1 MIGPV
6 SETGR
11 TMMTSLQQAI
21 QKGMPP
27 EQAVAYVKSMA
38 VDGVAPLTDLYSMMK
53 QFQRLKEPQR
63 QMPEGGTLRDQ
74 LNMLENVQEP
84 MGQGLG
90 GMDAGAMEAPSFA
103 GGGIVAF
110 QQGGVS
116 AAPPMDP
123 SDPNYV
129 KSLMEY
135 YGQYGKPQGEFVD
148 ERMEAS
154 EDAAKKYGLGQ
165 YGEAF
170 KARQAQATEMQRAL
184 PGQEA
189 EERKLDRAEFFFNL
203 AAAAA
208 DPGATFATSL
218 GKAGSGYTKAQRATN
233 ERLRGLQKEAQE
245 AGLKMLEAEQLRKEG
260 DYKSAN
266 QLYTQG
272 REQALETGLKIW
284 EETGRREDQAAMRRT
299 MIAQVN
305 ADPGGIKGITGRIAK
320 QIEDDPNISPE
331 DKYAM
336 ITGRGGNTKLLTLAL
351 NSIDKRITTLQNNLT
366 KTFPPAEKA
375 AIQAD
380 LQEAISERQQL
391 IANNPELAGIMSG
404 AMGAGGGA
412 GATGGTS
419 GGNILKFNPKTG
431 RIE

>member
-11 TMMTSLQQAI
+11 NMMASLQQAI

-27 EQAVAYVKSMA
+27 DQAVAYVKSMA
-38 VDGVAPLTDLYSMMK
+38 MDGVAPLADLYSMMM
-53 QFQRLKEPQR
+53 QFQRLKQPQR

-74 LNMLENVQEP
+74 LNMLENMQQAGNQPQP
-84 MGQGLG
+84 MSQGLG

-110 QQGGVS
+110 QQGGVP

-129 KSLMEY
+129 KNLMEY
-135 YGQYGKPQGEFVD
+135 YGQYGRPQGEFVD

-154 EDAAKKYGLGQ
+154 EEAAKKYGLGQ
-165 YGEAF
+165 YGELAKAQ
-170 KARQAQATEMQRAL
+170 KARAEAMQRAL

-233 ERLRGLQKEAQE
+233 ERLRNLQKEAQE
-245 AGLKMLEAEQLRKEG
+245 AGLKMLEAEQLRKDG
-260 DYKSAN
+260 DYKTAN
-266 QLYTQG
+266 QLFNQG
-272 REQALETGLKIW
+272 REQALETGMKIW
-284 EETGRREDQAAMRRT
+284 EETGRREDQAAMRSVMRE
-299 MIAQVN
+299 QVRV
-305 ADPGGIKGITGRIAK
+305 KGVDAVRARIAERMNE
-320 QIEDDPNISPE
+320 IGDP
-331 DKYAM
+331 
-336 ITGRGGNTKLLTLAL
+336 
-351 NSIDKRITTLQNNLT
+351 
-366 KTFPPAEKA
+366 
-375 AIQAD
+375 
-380 LQEAISERQQL
+380 
-391 IANNPELAGIMSG
+391 NNPEYKKLQQQYNDL
-404 AMGAGGGA
+404 
-412 GATGGTS
+412 TS
-419 GGNILKFNPKTG
+419 GIASAQIRSGNKPDPTDMQRLKDLGAQLKTMAMLPDTYPAKIKVQQDYDMLYG
-431 RIE
+431 RMKRQGVDVETELASEPQGADAANDPLGIRR

>member
-170 KARQAQATEMQRAL
+170 KARQAQAAEMQRAL

-218 GKAGSGYTKAQRATN
+218 GKAGSGYTKAQRVTN
-233 ERLRGLQKEAQE
+233 ERLRNLQKEAQE

-272 REQALETGLKIW
+272 REQALETGMKIW
-284 EETGRREDQAAMRRT
+284 EETGRRKDQAEMRRT
-299 MIAQVN
+299 MIAQAN
-305 ADPGGIKGITGRIAK
+305 ADPGGLKALTGTLAKRIAN
-320 QIEDDPNISPE
+320 DPNISPE
-331 DKYAM
+331 DAYAM

-391 IANNPELAGIMSG
+391 IANNPQLTDIMSSTQG
-404 AMGAGGGA
+404 IVSGA
-412 GATGGTS
+412 GAAGTS
-419 GGNILKFNPKTG
+419 GQFSVIGSRPAQ
-431 RIE
+431 

>member
-84 MGQGLG
+84 MEQGLG

-129 KSLMEY
+129 KNLMEY
-135 YGQYGKPQGEFVD
+135 YGQYGRPQGEFVD

-154 EDAAKKYGLGQ
+154 EEAAKKYGLGQ

-170 KARQAQATEMQRAL
+170 KARQAQAAEMQRAL

-233 ERLRGLQKEAQE
+233 ERLRNLQKEAQD

-260 DYKSAN
+260 DYKTAN

-272 REQALETGLKIW
+272 REQALETGMKIW

-305 ADPGGIKGITGRIAK
+305 ADPGGLKGITGRIAK

-351 NSIDKRITTLQNNLT
+351 NSVDKRITTLQNSLA
-366 KTFPPAEKA
+366 KTVIPADKA

>member
-1 MIGPV
+1 M
-6 SETGR
+6 
-11 TMMTSLQQAI
+11 
-21 QKGMPP
+21 
-27 EQAVAYVKSMA
+27 
-38 VDGVAPLTDLYSMMK
+38 
-53 QFQRLKEPQR
+53 
-63 QMPEGGTLRDQ
+63 
-74 LNMLENVQEP
+74 
-84 MGQGLG
+84 
-90 GMDAGAMEAPSFA
+90 
-103 GGGIVAF
+103 
-110 QQGGVS
+110 S

>member
-38 VDGVAPLTDLYSMMK
+38 VDGVAPLADLYAMMK

-74 LNMLENVQEP
+74 LNMLENVREP

-129 KSLMEY
+129 KNLMEY
-135 YGQYGKPQGEFVD
+135 YGQYGRPQGEFVD

-154 EDAAKKYGLGQ
+154 EEAAKKYGLGQ
-165 YGEAF
+165 YGELAKAQ
-170 KARQAQATEMQRAL
+170 KARAAEMQRAL

-233 ERLRGLQKEAQE
+233 ERLRNLQKEAQE

-260 DYKSAN
+260 DYKTAN

-272 REQALETGLKIW
+272 REQARHEDLVRDRSPRRRGSDATDNDRAGERRS
-284 EETGRREDQAAMRRT
+284 GRTQ
-299 MIAQVN
+299 
-305 ADPGGIKGITGRIAK
+305 
-320 QIEDDPNISPE
+320 
-331 DKYAM
+331 
-336 ITGRGGNTKLLTLAL
+336 GNYRC
-351 NSIDKRITTLQNNLT
+351 SC
-366 KTFPPAEKA
+366 
-375 AIQAD
+375 
-380 LQEAISERQQL
+380 
-391 IANNPELAGIMSG
+391 
-404 AMGAGGGA
+404 
-412 GATGGTS
+412 
-419 GGNILKFNPKTG
+419 
-431 RIE
+431 

>member
-38 VDGVAPLTDLYSMMK
+38 VDGVAPLADLYSMMK

-74 LNMLENVQEP
+74 LNMLENVREP
-84 MGQGLG
+84 MEQGLG

-129 KSLMEY
+129 KNLMEY
-135 YGQYGKPQGEFVD
+135 YGQYGRPQGEFVD

-154 EDAAKKYGLGQ
+154 EEAAKKYGLGQ
-165 YGEAF
+165 YGELAKAQ
-170 KARQAQATEMQRAL
+170 KARAESMQRAL

-233 ERLRGLQKEAQE
+233 ERLRNLQKEAQD

-260 DYKSAN
+260 DYKTAN

-272 REQALETGLKIW
+272 REQALETGMKIW
-284 EETGRREDQAAMRRT
+284 EATGRREDQAAMRRT

-305 ADPGGIKGITGRIAK
+305 ADPGGLKGITGRIAK

-391 IANNPELAGIMSG
+391 IANNPQLADIMSSTQG
-404 AMGAGGGA
+404 IVSGA
-412 GATGGTS
+412 GAAGTS
-419 GGNILKFNPKTG
+419 GQFSVIGSRPAQ
-431 RIE
+431 

>member
-38 VDGVAPLTDLYSMMK
+38 VDGVAPLADLYAMMK

-74 LNMLENVQEP
+74 LNVLENVREP
-84 MGQGLG
+84 MEQGLG

-129 KSLMEY
+129 KNLMEY
-135 YGQYGKPQGEFVD
+135 YGQYGRPQGEFVD

-154 EDAAKKYGLGQ
+154 EEAAKKYGLGQ

-170 KARQAQATEMQRAL
+170 KARQAQAAEMQRAL

-233 ERLRGLQKEAQE
+233 ERLRNLQKEAQE

-260 DYKSAN
+260 DYKGAN
-266 QLYTQG
+266 QLYAQG
-272 REQALETGLKIW
+272 REQALETGMKIW
-284 EETGRREDQAAMRRT
+284 EQSQENKRSEEMRKTIRYQSDAGLRGLSGVQGRVAA
-299 MIAQVN
+299 
-305 ADPGGIKGITGRIAK
+305 
-320 QIEDDPNISPE
+320 QIENDPDLTPAEKYALLTGKTGSSTKNLISTYNSMTKRITDLQKMLPKTFVPE
-331 DKYAM
+331 DKAE
-336 ITGRGGNTKLLTLAL
+336 LQQAL
-351 NSIDKRITTLQNNLT
+351 QDAI
-366 KTFPPAEKA
+366 AERE
-375 AIQAD
+375 QF
-380 LQEAISERQQL
+380 R
-391 IANNPELAGIMSG
+391 ANNPELADIIPGMQ
-404 AMGAGGGA
+404 GGA
-412 GATGGTS
+412 ATS
-419 GGNILKFNPKTG
+419 GQFSVIGSRPAQ
-431 RIE
+431 

>member
-1 MIGPV
+1 
-6 SETGR
+6 
-11 TMMTSLQQAI
+11 
-21 QKGMPP
+21 MPP

-74 LNMLENVQEP
+74 LNMLENVREP
-84 MGQGLG
+84 MEQGLG

-129 KSLMEY
+129 KNLMEY
-135 YGQYGKPQGEFVD
+135 YGQYGRPQGEFVD

-154 EDAAKKYGLGQ
+154 EEAAKKYGLGQ
-165 YGEAF
+165 YGELAKAQ
-170 KARQAQATEMQRAL
+170 KARAAEMQRAL

-233 ERLRGLQKEAQE
+233 ERLRNLQKEAQD

-260 DYKSAN
+260 DYKTAN

-272 REQALETGLKIW
+272 REQALETGMKIW

-299 MIAQVN
+299 MIAQAN
-305 ADPGGIKGITGRIAK
+305 ADPGGLKALTGTLAKRIAN
-320 QIEDDPNISPE
+320 DPNISPE
-331 DKYAM
+331 DAYA
-336 ITGRGGNTKLLTLAL
+336 LLTGKTSGSTKNLI
-351 NSIDKRITTLQNNLT
+351 NTYNTMTKRITDLQKMLP
-366 KTFPPAEKA
+366 KTFGPDKAELQQA
-375 AIQAD
+375 LQDAIA
-380 LQEAISERQQL
+380 EREQFR
-391 IANNPELAGIMSG
+391 ANNPELADIIPGMQDGAAAPSQSDPLGI
-404 AMGAGGGA
+404 
-412 GATGGTS
+412 
-419 GGNILKFNPKTG
+419 
-431 RIE
+431 RR